1 MKNYYI
7 TPKLRL
13 LFTED
18 IEKDSQL
25 AMNFEEDWERIQKMD
40 SLEYVEWLNSAT
52 PEAIT
57 NYKNYGDYKLKYN
70 NFSSK
75 FKRLVKRVKRIYLE
89 KWTFWLAITF
99 ISIFIFSMG
108 VWSTDSL
115 LIGFGIIYFSFMLLV
130 GLLFV

>member
-1 MKNYYI
+1 MNNYYI

-40 SLEYVEWLNSAT
+40 SFEFVEWLKSAT

-57 NYKNYGDYKLKYN
+57 NYNNYGEYKLKYN

-75 FKRLVKRVKRIYLE
+75 FKRLVKRVKRLKIEEWDWGWALV
-89 KWTFWLAITF
+89 
-99 ISIFIFSMG
+99 IFLVIFTTL
-108 VWSTDSL
+108 VCVFFN
-115 LIGFGIIYFSFMLLV
+115 IPLLV
-130 GLLFV
+130 GLCSSLFWVGLILNRY